1 MKALIAC
8 LLAAVVMGC
17 DSSKEAKGPQYSE
30 KLEKNSIKVIRFAIH
45 PLHNPQKLAAD
56 YQPVMD
62 LLNSKQNAVRFEL
75 EASRDYA
82 SFEKKLRERKPEFA
96 LPNPWQTLEA
106 IKVGYRV
113 IDMAGEPEDFKG
125 LIIVRKDSGINQI
138 QQLANKEISYPSPTA
153 LAACIMPQLY
163 LQDHGLNVMS
173 QTKRIYV
180 GSQESSIM
188 NVYLKQTS
196 AGATWPPPWRAFQ
209 REHPVEASQ
218 LKVAW
223 QTNTLVNNSV
233 MARDDMPP
241 DLVSLVKNTLEGLSK
256 TTAGQKILLQMETKR
271 FIPADDADYSKVAT
285 YIQNFESK
293 VRKVED
299 FN

>member
-1 MKALIAC
+1 M
-8 LLAAVVMGC
+8 
-17 DSSKEAKGPQYSE
+17 
-30 KLEKNSIKVIRFAIH
+30 
-45 PLHNPQKLAAD
+45 
-56 YQPVMD
+56 
-62 LLNSKQNAVRFEL
+62 
-75 EASRDYA
+75 
-82 SFEKKLRERKPEFA
+82 
-96 LPNPWQTLEA
+96 T
-106 IKVGYRV
+106 
-113 IDMAGEPEDFKG
+113 GEPEDFKG
-125 LIIVRKDSGINQI
+125 LIIVRKDSGISQLNQLI
-138 QQLANKEISYPSPTA
+138 GKEISYPSPTA

-163 LQDHGLNVMS
+163 LQDHGINVMS

-209 REHPVEASQ
+209 KEHPTEASQ

-223 QTNTLVNNSV
+223 QTDSLVNNSV

-241 DLVSLVKNTLEGLSK
+241 DLVNLVKSTLESLD
-256 TTAGQKILLQMETKR
+256 TTLTGQKILLQMETKR
-271 FIPADDADYSKVAT
+271 FIPADDEDYRKVGN
-285 YIQNFESK
+285 YIQNFENK